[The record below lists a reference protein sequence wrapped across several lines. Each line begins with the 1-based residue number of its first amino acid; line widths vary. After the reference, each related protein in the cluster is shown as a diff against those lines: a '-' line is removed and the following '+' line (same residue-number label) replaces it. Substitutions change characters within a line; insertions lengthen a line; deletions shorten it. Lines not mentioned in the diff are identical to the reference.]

1 MRQII
6 TNPFQLELSNSS
18 NYPYCS

>member
-1 MRQII
+1 MI
-6 TNPFQLELSNSS
+6 TNPFQLELANSS